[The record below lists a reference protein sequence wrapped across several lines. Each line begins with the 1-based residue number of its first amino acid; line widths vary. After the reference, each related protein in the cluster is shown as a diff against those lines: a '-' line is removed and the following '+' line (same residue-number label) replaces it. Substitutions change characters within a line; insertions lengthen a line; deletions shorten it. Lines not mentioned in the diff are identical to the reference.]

1 MTPVL
6 DHPEVRES
14 LMPISVEFYHELGRL
29 GMIGE
34 EVELLEGF
42 LIKKMS
48 KSPLHETIVRRF
60 SKVLLDCLPSGYF
73 LVKESPL
80 TLEFSEPEPDLAV
93 IAGDPEDF
101 TSRHPSTAALIVEVA
116 VSTLQKDRSK
126 AAIYAAAGVGEYWL
140 IEPERK
146 CLTVYRLPGVK
157 GYREAVTYN
166 EESLV
171 VSSVLPGFSM
181 SLPDLFRSTV

>member
-14 LMPISVEFYHELGRL
+14 LMPIPVEFYHELGRL

-34 EVELLEGF
+34 DVELLEGF
-42 LIKKMS
+42 LIRKMS
-48 KSPLHETIVRRF
+48 KPPLHETIVRRF
-60 SKVLLDCLPSGYF
+60 AKVLMDCLPAGFF

-80 TLEFSEPEPDLAV
+80 TLECSEPEPDLAV
-93 IAGDPEDF
+93 IAGDPEEF
-101 TSRHPSTAALIVEVA
+101 VSSHPSTAVIIVEVA
-116 VSTLQKDRSK
+116 VSTVQKDRSK

-146 CLTVYRLPGVK
+146 CLTVYRLPGIK
-157 GYREAVTYN
+157 GYGEAGTFD
-166 EESLV
+166 EESSV
-171 VSSVLPGFSM
+171 VSSVLPGFSIC
-181 SLPDLFRSTV
+181 LPDLFRSTR